1 MRGSQGPGWAAAM
14 LDAKSRFIWQPKIE
28 GGGGSEQLVVA
39 RLVFAT
45 CERRQPDKAFDA
57 A

>member
-1 MRGSQGPGWAAAM
+1 M
-14 LDAKSRFIWQPKIE
+14 LDAKSRFIFIWQPKIE